1 MIKKRPFLGI
11 THYQKQY
18 VYTKCTF
25 PVPRMSNRG
34 AGEMTEL

>member
-11 THYQKQY
+11 THYQKLN
-18 VYTKCTF
+18 VYTKCTL
-25 PVPRMSNRG
+25 PVLRMSNRG

>member
-1 MIKKRPFLGI
+1 MIKKRPFLGM
-11 THYQKQY
+11 THYQKLN
-18 VYTKCTF
+18 VYRNCTL